1 MATRL
6 CGLCGALLVLGLG
19 AFCATAPVAAQEQSE
34 EITVHQAPYT
44 IHRQVFG
51 RSMARETTTE
61 KISVA
66 KPVSYADLD
75 LSKPADVEKL
85 KQRVRQ
91 AAQDA
96 CGQLHS
102 RFPQTIHP
110 DLGEPDCVSAATDQ
124 AMARLDGRGVAAR

>member
-1 MATRL
+1 
-6 CGLCGALLVLGLG
+6 
-19 AFCATAPVAAQEQSE
+19 
-34 EITVHQAPYT
+34 
-44 IHRQVFG
+44 
-51 RSMARETTTE
+51 MARETTTE

-102 RFPQTIHP
+102 RFPQTLNP
-110 DLGEPDCVSAATDQ
+110 DLGEPDCVSAATDK
-124 AMARLDGRGVAAR
+124 AMAQLDGRGVAAR